1 MDKHLIDKVR
11 DPLNARSASTTS
23 ELEPV
28 YSVADLQKWSGES
41 ESIWRKR
48 ISRGEIR
55 VIKFG
60 ANTRI
65 PRSALV
71 DYLRGRERAS

>member
-1 MDKHLIDKVR
+1 MQPV
-11 DPLNARSASTTS
+11 NTSALST
-23 ELEPV
+23 ELEPL
-28 YSVADLQKWSGES
+28 YSVSDLQKWSGES

-55 VIKFG
+55 TIKFG

-65 PRSALV
+65 PKSAL
-71 DYLRGRERAS
+71 DQYLRSRERAS

>member
-1 MDKHLIDKVR
+1 MSEEPQDT
-11 DPLNARSASTTS
+11 AA
-23 ELEPV
+23 ELEPM
-28 YSVADLQKWSGES
+28 YSVADLQKWTRES

-48 ISRGEIR
+48 ISRREIR

-65 PRSALV
+65 PKSALDEYIRRRV
-71 DYLRGRERAS
+71 K